1 MSTSKW
7 HQRWPGKA
15 LQRKNIVLKKK
26 MRNYRCSLYWFEHLV
41 VSRFIHPS
49 VILSFVSLIYRGLSP
64 VYKWGN
70 LNLWKLKQLK
80 ILYQTFWFKHRKKQV
95 IKINSQWVETLHIYN
110 IQFKNMIAILNISNW
125 DFNVMFVYNLF
136 TIYCKWS
143 SPDDLTLLIFFS
155 TITDMICFHF
165 KTNVFTY
172 HDS

>member
-1 MSTSKW
+1 MLRKKRTDRVSTSKW

-15 LQRKNIVLKKK
+15 LQRKNIVLRKK

-110 IQFKNMIAILNISNW
+110 M
-125 DFNVMFVYNLF
+125 DFLYRYNLR
-136 TIYCKWS
+136 TWLQYWI
-143 SPDDLTLLIFFS
+143 IVVEIS
-155 TITDMICFHF
+155 TSCL
-165 KTNVFTY
+165 
-172 HDS
+172 

>member
-1 MSTSKW
+1 MLRKKRTDRVSTSKW

-15 LQRKNIVLKKK
+15 LQRKNIVLRKK

-70 LNLWKLKQLK
+70 LNFWKLKQFK
-80 ILYQTFWFKHRKKQV
+80 ILYQTFWFKHRKNKWSKLIPMSWNLTYIQYG
-95 IKINSQWVETLHIYN
+95 IFIP

-125 DFNVMFVYNLF
+125 DFNVMFI
-136 TIYCKWS
+136 IYLRFIVS
-143 SPDDLTLLIFFS
+143 EARP
-155 TITDMICFHF
+155 MI
-165 KTNVFTY
+165 
-172 HDS
+172 

>member
-1 MSTSKW
+1 MLRKKRTDRVSTSKW

-15 LQRKNIVLKKK
+15 LQRKNIVLRKK

-80 ILYQTFWFKHRKKQV
+80 ILYQTFCLNIEKKQV
-95 IKINSQWVETLHIYN
+95 IKINSQWVETLNIYN
-110 IQFKNMIAILNISNW
+110 MEFLYQ
-125 DFNVMFVYNLF
+125 YNLR
-136 TIYCKWS
+136 TWLQYWI
-143 SPDDLTLLIFFS
+143 LVVEIS
-155 TITDMICFHF
+155 TSCL
-165 KTNVFTY
+165 
-172 HDS
+172 

>member
-1 MSTSKW
+1 MTDFF
-7 HQRWPGKA
+7 RV
-15 LQRKNIVLKKK
+15 LRKLKVETNHWKCSEKSERTECLPASDVSGDQGRLYSARILFLRKK

-110 IQFKNMIAILNISNW
+110 M
-125 DFNVMFVYNLF
+125 DFLYRYNLR
-136 TIYCKWS
+136 TWLQYWI
-143 SPDDLTLLIFFS
+143 LVVENS
-155 TITDMICFHF
+155 TSCL
-165 KTNVFTY
+165 
-172 HDS
+172 

>member
-1 MSTSKW
+1 MLRKKRTDRVSTSKW

-15 LQRKNIVLKKK
+15 LQRKNIVLRKK

-80 ILYQTFWFKHRKKQV
+80 ILYQTFWFKNRKKQV
-95 IKINSQWVETLHIYN
+95 IKISSLWVETLHIYN
-110 IQFKNMIAILNISNW
+110 MVFLYR
-125 DFNVMFVYNLF
+125 YNLR
-136 TIYCKWS
+136 TWLRNWI
-143 SPDDLTLLIFFS
+143 LVVEIS
-155 TITDMICFHF
+155 TSCL
-165 KTNVFTY
+165 
-172 HDS
+172 

>member
-1 MSTSKW
+1 MFT
-7 HQRWPGKA
+7 
-15 LQRKNIVLKKK
+15 L
-26 MRNYRCSLYWFEHLV
+26 LV
-41 VSRFIHPS
+41 WAFSSIPLHPS
-49 VILSFVSLIYRGLSP
+49 VRHSFICFFNLQRVIPRLQR
-64 VYKWGN
+64 GN
-70 LNLWKLKQLK
+70 LNIWKLKQLK
-80 ILYQTFWFKHRKKQV
+80 ILYQTFWFKHRKNKWSKLIPMSWNLTYIQYG
-95 IKINSQWVETLHIYN
+95 IFIP

>member
-1 MSTSKW
+1 MLRKKRTDRVSTSKW

-15 LQRKNIVLKKK
+15 LQRKNIVLRKK

-49 VILSFVSLIYRGLSP
+49 VILSFVFLIYRGLSP

-110 IQFKNMIAILNISNW
+110 MEFLYR
-125 DFNVMFVYNLF
+125 YNLRTWLQYWILVIEISTSCLF
-136 TIYCKWS
+136 IIYLRFIVS
-143 SPDDLTLLIFFS
+143 EARP
-155 TITDMICFHF
+155 MI
-165 KTNVFTY
+165 
-172 HDS
+172 

>member
-1 MSTSKW
+1 MLRKKRTDRVSTSKW
-7 HQRWPGKA
+7 HQRWPGKD

-49 VILSFVSLIYRGLSP
+49 VILSFVSLICRGLSP

-70 LNLWKLKQLK
+70 LNLLKSKQLK

-110 IQFKNMIAILNISNW
+110 MEFLYQYNLKFKNMIAILNISSW
-125 DFNVMFVYNLF
+125 EFNVMFI
-136 TIYCKWS
+136 IYS
-143 SPDDLTLLIFFS
+143 RFIVSEARP
-155 TITDMICFHF
+155 MI
-165 KTNVFTY
+165 
-172 HDS
+172 